1 MDDCILKLATF
12 DLALSPAE
20 RFGSLVVPPEESFN
34 GFTQLI
40 FRLEASAV
48 ECLALE
54 QAEHDFN
61 LVQPTGRSRREV
73 KLDASLEFPQPVVVS
88 FMRRVVVEDDVEFP
102 VLRMIRQHAIQEGTK
117 VLPLLEFGELR
128 VNLASLDFESGKQ
141 IQRAVTL
148 VSALQ
153 RAHDFAAVG
162 LHIAG
167 GPFDRLDAGFL
178 IHAQYHGV

>member
-1 MDDCILKLATF
+1 MIAF

-73 KLDASLEFPQPVVVS
+73 KLDSPLELRQPVVVS
-88 FMRRVVVEDDVEFP
+88 LMRGIVVEDDMDFP
-102 VLRMIRQHAIQEGTK
+102 VLRWIGQHAVQEATK

-128 VNLASLDFESGKQ
+128 VG
-141 IQRAVTL
+141 
-148 VSALQ
+148 
-153 RAHDFAAVG
+153 
-162 LHIAG
+162 
-167 GPFDRLDAGFL
+167 
-178 IHAQYHGV
+178 